1 MKYLYLI
8 LQMNWYETLF
18 IFIKIWAM
26 FNCKN
31 FLCNSFHFHLSFVDA
46 CKVKTIINSVLKLF
60 CYCKN
65 VSLYWFIFCT
75 SLAYLCCIWLLPIMK
90 KERRRKHQLLFFFS
104 KNGFISWKALCSS
117 CKWQN
122 DHSISKIWHNL
133 TIYMCISQNRS
144 CTL

>member
-90 KERRRKHQLLFFFS
+90 KERRKHQLLFFFFQKIVS
-104 KNGFISWKALCSS
+104 FHGKLCVVAANGKM
-117 CKWQN
+117 
-122 DHSISKIWHNL
+122 
-133 TIYMCISQNRS
+133 T
-144 CTL
+144 TLFQKYGTT

>member
-75 SLAYLCCIWLLPIMK
+75 SLAFLCWIWLLPIMK
-90 KERRRKHQLLFFFS
+90 KKNEEESINYFSFFEKMVSFHEKLCVVAANGKMTTLFQ
-104 KNGFISWKALCSS
+104 KYG
-117 CKWQN
+117 
-122 DHSISKIWHNL
+122 
-133 TIYMCISQNRS
+133 T
-144 CTL
+144 T